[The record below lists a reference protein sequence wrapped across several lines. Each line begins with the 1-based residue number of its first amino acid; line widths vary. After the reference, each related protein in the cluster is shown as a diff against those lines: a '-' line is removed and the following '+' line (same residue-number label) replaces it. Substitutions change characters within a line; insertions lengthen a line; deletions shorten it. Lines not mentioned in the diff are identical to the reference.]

1 MPSVNP
7 VSSSSSDVRF
17 STQAGSA
24 QNQTDSDPFSL
35 LLNAVTDGNVSA
47 GETTP
52 PQSRQAARDDV
63 PVQQNRRDNSDRPA
77 KQNSEKADKPEASAK
92 DTRPVKPEADAAAED
107 DNGDDE
113 HDDAATAAIDAALL
127 ATLNATQGEQPQAVP
142 SVGDAVATV
151 KLTVNAEAAAATQTT
166 APAVAEGAGDL
177 SVELQAAQN
186 LQAQTDGKAAK
197 PSQAIGSAAFA
208 AEVEAIAK
216 PEAPIAQGVA
226 NNTDKQ
232 AKPVSSNANVNAH
245 LQVQQLQPGSVNV
258 TAATPLAHALPSQLE
273 ALQAAMAKHVQL
285 SLGVDTGSQ
294 PADGAA
300 KPVAQANTGV
310 PAFAVLTPATPMA
323 DVRVQAQAET
333 ARPVPL
339 ENLAVEIATR
349 AKNGERRFDIRLD
362 PPELGRI
369 DVRLEIDSKGNT
381 STKLIVER
389 SETLDML
396 QRDARGLEKA
406 LQNAGLKTDAGGLEF
421 SLRQDTQAQ
430 QGQHNHP
437 TGFRERPDTVQA
449 SAEVMTEVQINNASL
464 AAQIRGGVDIRI

>member
-7 VSSSSSDVRF
+7 VSSSSSEVRF
-17 STQAGSA
+17 STQPGTA
-24 QNQTDSDPFSL
+24 QSQTDGDPFSL

-47 GETTP
+47 GETLP
-52 PQSRQAARDDV
+52 SQSRPAARDDV

-77 KQNSEKADKPEASAK
+77 KQNSEKAAKPETNTK
-92 DTRPVKPEADAAAED
+92 DARPVKPEAETAAED
-107 DNGDDE
+107 DSGDDE
-113 HDDAATAAIDAALL
+113 HDDTATAAIDAALL
-127 ATLNATQGEQPQAVP
+127 AALNVTQGEQPPAIP
-142 SVGDAVATV
+142 SVGDAAVTV
-151 KLTVNAEAAAATQTT
+151 KLTVDAEAAATAQTT
-166 APAVAEGAGDL
+166 VPAVADAAGDL
-177 SVELQAAQN
+177 SAGLQAAQN
-186 LQAQTDGKAAK
+186 SQMQTDNKATRL
-197 PSQAIGSAAFA
+197 SQASGSAAFA
-208 AEVEAIAK
+208 AEVEAVAK
-216 PEAPIAQGVA
+216 PEAPVAQDV
-226 NNTDKQ
+226 TDKQ
-232 AKPVSSNANVNAH
+232 AKPLSLNANAH
-245 LQVQQLQPGSVNV
+245 LQVQRIQPDNVNI
-258 TAATPLAHALPSQLE
+258 ASATPLVHALPSPLE
-273 ALQAAMAKHVQL
+273 TLQAAMAKHAQL
-285 SLGVDTGSQ
+285 SLGADTGSQ
-294 PADGAA
+294 PADSAT
-300 KPVAQANTGV
+300 KPVAQANTGIPGFAM
-310 PAFAVLTPATPMA
+310 PAPATPMA

-349 AKNGERRFDIRLD
+349 ARNGERRFDIRLD

-421 SLRQDTQAQ
+421 SLRQDTQTQ

-437 TGFRERPDTVQA
+437 AGFRDRPDVAQTDA
-449 SAEVMTEVQINNASL
+449 GIMTEVQINNASL